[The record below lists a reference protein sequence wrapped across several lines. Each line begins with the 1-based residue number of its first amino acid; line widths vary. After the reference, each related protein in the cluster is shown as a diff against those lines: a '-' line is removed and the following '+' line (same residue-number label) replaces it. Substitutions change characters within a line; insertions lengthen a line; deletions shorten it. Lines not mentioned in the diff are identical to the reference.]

1 MADKQRIEEAK
12 AVINKAKRAA
22 MECDEMVK
30 EGLRSL
36 IASYEAMGVEMERT
50 MNGRVIMAASN
61 EKLAIMDGK
70 PAGYYQATEIDKQWD
85 TMVKEWKIKAAVE
98 ADKVKNIKRYNDEL
112 LSKAD
117 KCDLLEPKKKDLCL
131 IM

>member
-1 MADKQRIEEAK
+1 MADQQRIEEAK
-12 AVINKAKRAA
+12 VVINKAKRAA
-22 MECDEMVK
+22 MECDSMVK
-30 EGLRSL
+30 EVLRSL

-50 MNGRVIMAASN
+50 MNGRVIIAASN

-85 TMVKEWKIKAAVE
+85 SMVKEWKIKAAIE

-117 KCDLLEPKKKDLCL
+117 KCDLLESKKKDLCL

>member
-1 MADKQRIEEAK
+1 MANQQRIDEAN
-12 AVINKAKRAA
+12 AVISKAKKAA
-22 MECDEMVK
+22 MDCDAMVK
-30 EGLRSL
+30 EVLRSL

-85 TMVKEWKIKAAVE
+85 SMVKEWKIKAAVE